1 MTTVEAGQPDPLS
14 YDELRARRALIWLRE
29 EDVLRMLRRGGLGY
43 RLHTLHADVERQAV
57 ALVVTHPDLAPVHPW
72 SQPPALDLRAVYGLE
87 CRVITEEDG
96 AASVWERST
105 LSVEDAAA
113 ARLADVAATELRA
126 VAGFT
131 LGYNPDWLTCP
142 EPGCPD
148 PTVPV
153 NGEPDVRDERTLSD
167 LLHLALQHRERYH
180 PRPRPGAPG

>member
-1 MTTVEAGQPDPLS
+1 MTAAEAGQPDPLS
-14 YDELRARRALIWLRE
+14 YDELRARRAMIWLRE
-29 EDVLRMLRRGGLGY
+29 EDVLHMLRRGDQGY
-43 RLHTLHADVERQAV
+43 RLHTLHADIERQGV

-72 SQPPALDLRAVYGLE
+72 SQPPALDLQAVYGVE
-87 CRVITEEDG
+87 RRVINEEDG
-96 AASVWERST
+96 TAAVWELST
-105 LSVEDAAA
+105 LTVEDAAA

-148 PTVPV
+148 PTVSV
-153 NGEPDVRDERTLSD
+153 SGDVRDERTLSE

-180 PRPRPGAPG
+180 RASTPPGAPG